1 MKTRLSARNK
11 CCFGH
16 LNKFYC
22 RNGGGHLNKFYCRN
36 GGGAETQAVIVYAAC
51 FSFFLSA
58 FVTVCAVCFKGRTTR
73 LVKG

>member
-1 MKTRLSARNK
+1 MKSRLSARNK
-11 CCFGH
+11 CCFRRP
-16 LNKFYC
+16 NKFYC
-22 RNGGGHLNKFYCRN
+22 RNGR
-36 GGGAETQAVIVYAAC
+36 GAETQAVIDYAAC